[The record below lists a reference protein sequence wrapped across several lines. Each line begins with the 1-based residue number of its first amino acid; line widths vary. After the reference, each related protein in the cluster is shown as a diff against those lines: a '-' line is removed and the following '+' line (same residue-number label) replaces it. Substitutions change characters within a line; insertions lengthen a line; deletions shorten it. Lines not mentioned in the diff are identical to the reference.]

1 MKCFISVIILAAL
14 FTMTS
19 LAQAIKDDA
28 VPGTVSQA
36 FKQKFPS
43 AIKPEWKISKDK
55 NYEAEFTESGN
66 KLTVKFSQDGKWLET
81 KSGIAAGSVP
91 VVVRNAV
98 GSDYSGYKIT
108 ESQKIETADSKD
120 PVYEIRVKK
129 DKEVLKLHYSMEGKL
144 LKKSWKKA
152 K

>member
-1 MKCFISVIILAAL
+1 MKSFISVIILAAL
-14 FTMTS
+14 FTTTL

-28 VPGTVSQA
+28 VPGAISQA

-55 NYEAEFTESGN
+55 NYEAEFTENSI
-66 KLTVKFSQDGKWLET
+66 KLTVKFSPDGKWLET
-81 KSGIAAGSVP
+81 KSGIGTGSVP
-91 VVVRNAV
+91 EAIKNAV
-98 GSDYSGYKIT
+98 GRDFSGYKIT
-108 ESQKIETADSKD
+108 ESQRIETADSKE

-129 DKEVLKLHYSMEGKL
+129 DKEVLKLHYSKEGKL
-144 LKKSWKKA
+144 LKKSGKKG